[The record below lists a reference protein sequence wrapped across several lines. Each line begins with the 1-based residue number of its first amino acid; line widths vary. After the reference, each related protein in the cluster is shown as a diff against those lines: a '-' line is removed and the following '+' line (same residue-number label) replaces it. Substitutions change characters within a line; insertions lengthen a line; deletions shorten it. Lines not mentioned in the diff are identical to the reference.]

1 MINLK
6 STSPK
11 YNPYVPEKSLRPKC
25 DHAGCSEPK
34 VICTISKKTNAPLYN
49 RLCRKHHN
57 QKYYNGEPP
66 INSTAKKLG
75 LPTWKYVERAAL
87 IRGFNSYNEYEKWL
101 KSKPKQAL
109 PTIKDVIFTEI
120 SARSRVTTAK

>member
-25 DHAGCSEPK
+25 EHAGCSEAK
-34 VICTISKKTNAPLYN
+34 IIYSVSTVTYTPLYG

-57 QKYYNGEPP
+57 QKYYNGEPAMAA
-66 INSTAKKLG
+66 TARKLG
-75 LPTWKYVERAAL
+75 LTSTQYVERAAML
-87 IRGFNSYNEYEKWL
+87 RGFESRWEYVKWI
-101 KSKPKQAL
+101 KSQPKQEN
-109 PTIKDVIFTEI
+109 PTIKDVVFAEI
-120 SARSRVTTAK
+120 SARTKVTTK

>member
-25 DHAGCSEPK
+25 EHTGCVEPK
-34 VICTISKKTNAPLYN
+34 IIYTVSTVTHTPLYS

-57 QKYYNGEPP
+57 QKYYNGEPAMAT
-66 INSTAKKLG
+66 TARKLG
-75 LPTWKYVERAAL
+75 LTSAQYVERAAML
-87 IRGFNSYNEYEKWL
+87 RGFESRWEYVKWI
-101 KSKPKQAL
+101 KSQPKQEN
-109 PTIKDVIFTEI
+109 PTIKDVVFAEI
-120 SARSRVTTAK
+120 SARTKVTTK

>member
-11 YNPYVPEKSLRPKC
+11 YNPYVPEKSFRPKC
-25 DHAGCSEPK
+25 EHEGCSEPK
-34 VICTISKKTNAPLYN
+34 VICTISKKTNGPLYN

-57 QKYYNGEPP
+57 QKYYNDEPALT
-66 INSTAKKLG
+66 STARKLG
-75 LPTWKYVERAAL
+75 LTSTQYVERAAI
-87 IRGFNSYNEYEKWL
+87 IRGFNSHWEYEKWL
-101 KSKPKQAL
+101 KTRPKQAL

-120 SARSRVTTAK
+120 STRSRVTISE